1 MPKSIRITKHG
12 DIVNLKIIAKQS
24 ALHFEKYSS
33 QDIKRML
40 AEIILI
46 VNDCQLSGNNKQVLN
61 HEELRE
67 FLETIRESVD
77 LATSIRS

>member
-1 MPKSIRITKHG
+1 
-12 DIVNLKIIAKQS
+12 
-24 ALHFEKYSS
+24 
-33 QDIKRML
+33 ML

-46 VNDCQLSGNNKQVLN
+46 VNDCELSGNNKQVLN

-67 FLETIRESVD
+67 FLEAIRESVN